1 MCRPLKYKSFIYIFP
16 CFPRHSSPPHIAE
29 CLAYF
34 VNNCLKFLR
43 YHSPLHLHLSKHS
56 VYSISMTQ
64 RILSLEKGVGGKENE
79 GEEKKI
85 GRGKYSTGGNLELER
100 NCIG

>member
-1 MCRPLKYKSFIYIFP
+1 
-16 CFPRHSSPPHIAE
+16 
-29 CLAYF
+29 
-34 VNNCLKFLR
+34 
-43 YHSPLHLHLSKHS
+43 
-56 VYSISMTQ
+56 MTQ